1 MVPRS
6 GDGGQTARG
15 GSGDNTN
22 RCREPA
28 DASHVPMENTPDAMP
43 PIRSLLLAVL
53 LAAACGEAPSPG
65 APAGPTPASPTT
77 SAPASPAGPPL
88 PGRRA
93 PVPGLSAAMTR
104 WLFHLERF
112 DPDRAAESFGEALA
126 LAPGLYPALFNRGL
140 ALTLAHARPLEA
152 EALLREAAA
161 LEPGEAAPWFV
172 LGTLLLRGVA
182 DPREEEALAA
192 FREALA
198 RAPGDADAR
207 VGCGSALLQLRRSR
221 EALDVLGEAVRMEP
235 RLGAAL
241 YLHAMALR
249 EEGREEEAGEGFRR
263 FGEEERALRLLPRE
277 FVYGYLGP
285 LGYAVRGLDRW
296 VAPAPSPPSPPLA
309 LLPGPDVAD
318 PGGPFVVADLDGDG
332 RNDLVLCGATP
343 GWRRGEGDGNFG
355 DWIPLPLPLPGTAG
369 TDSAVGDLD
378 GDGRADLATAGGVIL
393 DPAEEPRL
401 LRHPFAEDPG
411 RRHFLDFD
419 GDGFLDL
426 VVGERVL
433 RGDGEGGLAPFGGLS
448 DAPPPPPPP
457 PRRHAW
463 GGGGAPRPGGRHDP
477 AGARACRLVP
487 GGGGASLPLGAL
499 RAAVLADLDGDGDL
513 DVLAAGEG
521 VLRSWLSG
529 GDAAARSLR
538 ITLRGVRNPGGPK
551 QGWSN
556 DRGVGTAVHVHVG
569 DRVLSAVMG
578 AEGREGAKGPPE
590 VIHVGLGRG
599 RADLVSLLWPEGL
612 VQGEEEVPAGP
623 VLIPETQRKTNW

>member
-1 MVPRS
+1 
-6 GDGGQTARG
+6 
-15 GSGDNTN
+15 
-22 RCREPA
+22 
-28 DASHVPMENTPDAMP
+28 MENTPDAMP

-104 WLFHLERF
+104 GLFHLERF

-263 FGEEERALRLLPRE
+263 FGEEERALRLPPRE

-309 LLPGPDVAD
+309 LHPGPEVAD
-318 PGGPFVVADLDGDG
+318 PAGPIV
-332 RNDLVLCGATP
+332 
-343 GWRRGEGDGNFG
+343 
-355 DWIPLPLPLPGTAG
+355 
-369 TDSAVGDLD
+369 
-378 GDGRADLATAGGVIL
+378 
-393 DPAEEPRL
+393 
-401 LRHPFAEDPG
+401 
-411 RRHFLDFD
+411 
-419 GDGFLDL
+419 
-426 VVGERVL
+426 
-433 RGDGEGGLAPFGGLS
+433 
-448 DAPPPPPPP
+448 
-457 PRRHAW
+457 
-463 GGGGAPRPGGRHDP
+463 
-477 AGARACRLVP
+477 
-487 GGGGASLPLGAL
+487 
-499 RAAVLADLDGDGDL
+499 VLA
-513 DVLAAGEG
+513 
-521 VLRSWLSG
+521 SC
-529 GDAAARSLR
+529 
-538 ITLRGVRNPGGPK
+538 P
-551 QGWSN
+551 
-556 DRGVGTAVHVHVG
+556 
-569 DRVLSAVMG
+569 
-578 AEGREGAKGPPE
+578 RE
-590 VIHVGLGRG
+590 
-599 RADLVSLLWPEGL
+599 
-612 VQGEEEVPAGP
+612 
-623 VLIPETQRKTNW
+623 